1 MVLMSIRN
9 ALMIGL
15 LCAINYKNIQIAKYL
30 LENGADTSAKVS
42 NGCNVLHLAIQ
53 HGDEDMVK
61 LIIAYGVDLEAK
73 CNHLQAPLFDALH
86 YLEKTNIFE
95 ILIAHEAN
103 VNVKTQ
109 IGESLLHY
117 AIEKDKDVFIKILIE
132 SNALMNVKNLDG
144 RTPIE
149 LVLSKNKMKTMKL
162 MMLCENQII
171 A

>member
-86 YLEKTNIFE
+86 YLEKTDIFE
-95 ILIAHEAN
+95 VLIANGAN
-103 VNVKTQ
+103 VNVKCLD

-117 AIEKDKDVFIKILIE
+117 AIAIGKYDFVKILAK
-132 SNALMNVKNLDG
+132 SSHFMKVKNLNG
-144 RTPIE
+144 KTPME
-149 LVLSKNKMKTMKL
+149 VVFSKKDIDNMKMMIFQSKDH
-162 MMLCENQII
+162 I
-171 A
+171 